1 MMMVVLALIAL
12 YYRNDAHNMRMRM
25 NDQEKWMEFACKMI
39 KDVVEVLEEEET
51 VHDAPA
57 PALVP
62 VPSSA
67 HATAPATAPAPAPPP
82 SSVPSSATEYR

>member
-1 MMMVVLALIAL
+1 MMVVLALIAL

-39 KDVVEVLEEEET
+39 KDVVEVLEEEEET

-67 HATAPATAPAPAPPP
+67 PATAPATAPAPPP